1 MKKQKKNNE
10 KTSSFVEENIQQ
22 ILDMNNAPKNQNFLT
37 FFDENR
43 IKNN

>member
-22 ILDMNNAPKNQNFLT
+22 ILDMNYAPKNQNFLP
-37 FFDENR
+37 FFDENG
-43 IKNN
+43 I